1 MLKLLKLANC
11 LLLLCCLTLSASA
24 YTLSYTVEAPITG
37 LRWKKNTIDVAIS
50 TSLTSSSP
58 NIKSDSDVAGAVKRA
73 LETWQKA
80 ANIIF
85 RQTSSSDQNVSPTG
99 TAGDGVSL
107 ITIAQTPE
115 NLLLFAKDAESAS
128 ARTRVF
134 FNRSGFITEAD
145 IVLNPY
151 QQFSTD
157 GTLGTFDLESTLT
170 HEIGHLLGLDH
181 SSVLGA
187 TMNENYGKN
196 GVYNLHNVSSRT
208 LSGDDI
214 ASVRALYGSRVDDE
228 DCCGKITGK
237 LTLAGGKAAKS
248 FRVWAEDA
256 DTGRVI
262 AEVLTSIDGSFRF
275 EGMPAGEYR
284 LFSQNEGK
292 GKALIAAESLG
303 NVELESGAART
314 VTKRLGPGQAS
325 IGAQYLGFN
334 GQLAELAVPLNA
346 GRSYTLFVGGKSLD
360 PAKVKIGSSSRFLS
374 VLAETV
380 TAHDY
385 GDGITVL
392 SFEVKIDPETPLGE
406 YSLFV
411 ESGKGARRF
420 VVGGLTVEDYINPW
434 SSGYVLA
441 R

>member
-1 MLKLLKLANC
+1 MLRLFKAAGC
-11 LLLLCCLTLSASA
+11 VLLLICLTFSASA
-24 YTLSYTVEAPITG
+24 YALSYTVEAPAPG
-37 LRWKKNTIDVAIS
+37 LRWRKHTINIAIS
-50 TSLTSSSP
+50 ASLTSP
-58 NIKSDSDVAGAVKRA
+58 NTNIKSDSDVAGAINRA
-73 LETWQKA
+73 LATWEKA
-80 ANIIF
+80 ANIAF
-85 RQTSSSDQNVSPTG
+85 RQTPSTDSDVSPQG
-99 TAGDGVSL
+99 NAGDGVSL
-107 ITIAQTPE
+107 ITIAQTPQ
-115 NLLLFAKDAESAS
+115 NLLLFAKDAENAS

-134 FNRSGFITEAD
+134 FNRGGFITEAD

-157 GTLGTFDLESTLT
+157 GSIGTFDLESTLT

-208 LSGDDI
+208 LSADDI
-214 ASVRALYGSRVDDE
+214 ASVRALYGTGIDDE
-228 DCCGKITGK
+228 SCCGRITGK
-237 LTLAGGKAAKS
+237 LTKSSGKAAKD
-248 FRVWAEDA
+248 FRVWAEDP
-256 DTGRVI
+256 DTGRVM
-262 AEVLTSIDGSFRF
+262 AEVRTSADGGFRF
-275 EGMPAGEYR
+275 DGLPSGEYR
-284 LFSQNEGK
+284 LFSQSEGK
-292 GKALIAAESLG
+292 VLSAAEELG
-303 NVELESGAART
+303 SITIEKAAAKT
-314 VTKRLGPGQAS
+314 LTKKVAGTQAS

-346 GRSYTLFVGGKSLD
+346 GRSYTLFVGGKDLD
-360 PAKVKIGSSSRFLS
+360 PAKVRLGSSSRFLS
-374 VLAETV
+374 VAPESV

-385 GDGITVL
+385 GDSITVL
-392 SFEVKIDPETPLGE
+392 SFELKIAAETPLGE

-420 VVGGLTVEDYINPW
+420 IVGGLTVEEYINPW

>member
-1 MLKLLKLANC
+1 M
-11 LLLLCCLTLSASA
+11 CLTFSASA
-24 YTLSYTVEAPITG
+24 YTLSYTIEAPASG
-37 LRWKKNTIDVAIS
+37 LRWKKNTINVAIS
-50 TSLTSSSP
+50 TSLTSAST
-58 NIKSDSDVAGAVKRA
+58 NIKSDSDVAGAISRA
-73 LETWQKA
+73 LQTWQKA
-80 ANIIF
+80 ANIVL
-85 RQTSSSDQNVSPTG
+85 RQTSSNDTDVSPAGNT
-99 TAGDGVSL
+99 GDGVSL
-107 ITIAQTPE
+107 ITIAQTPQ
-115 NLLLFAKDAESAS
+115 NLLLFSKDAESAS

-157 GTLGTFDLESTLT
+157 GSIGTFDLESTLT

-208 LSGDDI
+208 LSADDI
-214 ASVRALYGSRVDDE
+214 ASVRALYGTGVDDE
-228 DCCGKITGK
+228 NCCGKISGK
-237 LTLAGGKAAKS
+237 LTQAGGKAAKS
-248 FRVWAEDA
+248 FRVWAEEA

-262 AEVLTSIDGSFRF
+262 AEVMTGTDGGFRF
-275 EGMPAGEYR
+275 EGLSTGEYR

-292 GKALIAAESLG
+292 SKLHFAAEELG
-303 NVELESGAART
+303 NISIEKAAAKT
-314 VTKRLGPGQAS
+314 LTKKIGGSQAS

-346 GRSYTLFVGGKSLD
+346 GRSYTLFVGGKDLD
-360 PAKVKIGSSSRFLS
+360 PSKVRLGSSSRFLS
-374 VLAETV
+374 VVADSI

-385 GDGITVL
+385 GDEITVL
-392 SFEVKIDPETPLGE
+392 SFELKIDPDTPLGE

-420 VVGGLTVEDYINPW
+420 VVGGLTVEDYVNPW